1 MHFWDKLCFECQRI
15 KFQWKNDQ
23 NFQGRWSWPPLPYG
37 QPDRKKSVFLRL
49 ALQKLASYFITRFHP
64 PSTWSDWRPALLH
77 HTLHVDTSSQSQPQL
92 IKDRSQ
98 PSIIQYCEQ
107 SRYQKVLI
115 DHQDM
120 FEILSSLLPGW
131 VWSWLHYLG
140 LCNKTGRLVT
150 TCSWQ
155 IKYSLAYLTIS

>member
-1 MHFWDKLCFECQRI
+1 MYIWDKLCFECRRI

-23 NFQGRWSWPPLPYG
+23 NFQGRWGWPPLPYG

-77 HTLHVDTSSQSQPQL
+77 HTLRVDTSSQSQPQL
-92 IKDRSQ
+92 IKDGSQ

-107 SRYQKVLI
+107 SKDIKECCLIIKICLKFWVPCFLAGSGRGCTTLDFATRQAGWWPHVL
-115 DHQDM
+115 DRSN
-120 FEILSSLLPGW
+120 ILW
-131 VWSWLHYLG
+131 H
-140 LCNKTGRLVT
+140 
-150 TCSWQ
+150 
-155 IKYSLAYLTIS
+155 I